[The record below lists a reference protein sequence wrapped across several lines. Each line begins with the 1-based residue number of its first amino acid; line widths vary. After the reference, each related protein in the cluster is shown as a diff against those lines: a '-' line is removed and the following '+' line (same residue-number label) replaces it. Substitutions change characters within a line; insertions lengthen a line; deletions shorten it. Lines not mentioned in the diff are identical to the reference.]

1 MKIVLVLCPG
11 NGHKVEF
18 GELEGQPVPGSADGE
33 IGLREWLEGEGH
45 ELVTTTDREG
55 GGLEENLGDADVL
68 ITTPSGP
75 CTLPKR

>member
-55 GGLEENLGDADVL
+55 GELEENLGDADVL